1 MAAPRTGVVAEQYV
15 TRVEVSPQVLDL
27 KPGDGCRVGKESR
40 HKCRG
45 GGMRRFSLHLE
56 LHSLLHGTQMHRDV
70 GGIGD
75 QTPIG
80 SKKGTGKVEAFLDVG
95 GDGGALQD
103 ATHLFWGYRVT
114 RHPLAS
120 PPICMVPGKGGTGA
134 LQSKPRSQQLF
145 LCPREDQVTACP
157 LGW

>member
-15 TRVEVSPQVLDL
+15 TRVEVSPQVLD
-27 KPGDGCRVGKESR
+27 
-40 HKCRG
+40 
-45 GGMRRFSLHLE
+45 LE

-103 ATHLFWGYRVT
+103 ATHLFSDAHEAV
-114 RHPLAS
+114 
-120 PPICMVPGKGGTGA
+120 
-134 LQSKPRSQQLF
+134 
-145 LCPREDQVTACP
+145 
-157 LGW
+157 